1 MEKWEKA
8 LIDSKLNI
16 LQAIKIIDASRQQI
30 GLVVDENRKLLGTIT
45 DGDIRRAILKGV
57 NLEHSVEGVMNAAP
71 VTVGVH
77 HDKEQVLYLMRN
89 RQLRQIPV
97 VDSEQRIVGLETIDD
112 VFYID
117 EYDNWVVIMAG
128 GLGTRLGELT
138 RNCPKPLMKVGG
150 KPLLETIV
158 ENFRQDGFSNFFFSV
173 NYKAEMIEEYFRD
186 GAKWNAN
193 IQYIKEQKKLG
204 TAGAL
209 SLLEKKPSKPIIVMN
224 GDLLTKINFQQLL
237 SYHME
242 HKAMATMCVRDYSF
256 QVPYGVV
263 RIDNGKLC
271 GIDEKPVHN
280 FFVNAGIYVIEPD
293 ALELI
298 PHDTYFDMPSLFD
311 AIAKQGFSANVFP
324 IREYWVDIGKRDDLE
339 RANTEY
345 GEVFA

>member
-1 MEKWEKA
+1 MKKWEKA
-8 LIDSKLNI
+8 LIYSNMNI
-16 LQAIKIIDASRQQI
+16 LQAIEIIDSSSQQI
-30 GLVVDENRKLLGTIT
+30 GLVVDENKKLLGTIT

-57 NLEHSVEGVMNAAP
+57 NLEQLVGCVMNVTP

-77 HDKEQVLYLMRN
+77 HNKEQVLYLMKN
-89 RQLRQIPV
+89 KQLRQIPV

-112 VFYID
+112 VFHINQ
-117 EYDNWVVIMAG
+117 YDNYVVIMAG

-138 RNCPKPLMKVGG
+138 RNCPKPLITVGG

-173 NYKAEMIEEYFRD
+173 NYKAEMIEKYFSD
-186 GAKWNAN
+186 GTKWNTN
-193 IQYIKEQKKLG
+193 IQYLREQKKLG

-209 SLLEKKPSKPIIVMN
+209 SLLEKKPNKPIIVMN

-237 SYHME
+237 NYHLE

-263 RIDNGKLC
+263 RIDNGKLR

-280 FFVNAGIYVIEPD
+280 FFVNAGIYVIEPE
-293 ALELI
+293 ALGLI
-298 PHDTYFDMPSLFD
+298 PRDTYFDMPSLFD
-311 AIAKQGFSANVFP
+311 AIAKQGFSSNVFP
-324 IREYWVDIGKRDDLE
+324 VREYWVDIGKRDDLE
-339 RANTEY
+339 RANIEY
-345 GEVFA
+345 GEVFG